1 MIARMTRRQFS
12 QRLLA
17 AAALPLAGSA
27 TAMAAAGA
35 GRRKVIFD
43 TDPGI
48 DDAMALLFLNA
59 LPEIDLIGITTTF
72 GNAAV
77 ETTTRNALYLTE
89 RFGIAAPVASGA
101 PNPFV
106 GTYGPAP
113 VTIHGKNGLGDIPL
127 PDRLTRRAD
136 PRPAARFLI
145 DSIRAHPGEVTLVA
159 VGSLNNLARA
169 LREDPG
175 IASLTRQVIIMGGAI
190 GYGGILGNVTPAAE
204 ANIWDDPTAAD
215 EVFGAAWP
223 LTAVGLDVTEKVE
236 MSRDYLDALRRDGGE
251 AGQFIWDIT
260 RLYEKFHHDSGVPN
274 IFVHDASAVAYL
286 ARPDLFKTRSGP
298 VRVATEG
305 LAFGETIQKP
315 AGRSGPPSVWDN
327 RPAQNFCIDVDAEA
341 LRRLYRQT
349 ILDWQHRRRG

>member
-17 AAALPLAGSA
+17 AATLPLAGSPIA
-27 TAMAAAGA
+27 FAAE
-35 GRRKVIFD
+35 RRKVIFD

-59 LPEIDLIGITTTF
+59 LPDIDLIGITTTF
-72 GNAAV
+72 GNATVA
-77 ETTTRNALYLTE
+77 TTTRNALYLCE
-89 RFGIAAPVASGA
+89 RFGINVPVASGA
-101 PNPFV
+101 PDPLV
-106 GTYGPAP
+106 GSYGPAP
-113 VTIHGKNGLGDIPL
+113 VAIHGKNGLGDITL
-127 PDRLTRRAD
+127 PERLTRSAD

-145 DSIRAHPGEVTLVA
+145 DTIRSHPGEVTLVA

-169 LREDPG
+169 LRQDPG
-175 IASLTRQVIIMGGAI
+175 IAALTRQVIIMGGAI
-190 GYGGILGNVTPAAE
+190 GYGGILGNVTPATE

-236 MSRDYLDALRRDGGE
+236 MPRDYLDALRHDGGE
-251 AGQFIWDIT
+251 TGQFIWDIT
-260 RLYEKFHHDSGVPN
+260 RIYEKFYHDVGLPN
-274 IFVHDASAVAYL
+274 IYAHDASAVAYL
-286 ARPDLFKTRSGP
+286 ARPELFKTRAGA
-298 VRVATEG
+298 VRVVTEG

-315 AGRSGPPSVWDN
+315 AGRGFSPGAWDN
-327 RPAQNFCIDVDAEA
+327 RPTQNFCIDVDAET

-349 ILDWQHRRRG
+349 ILDWEQRRQG